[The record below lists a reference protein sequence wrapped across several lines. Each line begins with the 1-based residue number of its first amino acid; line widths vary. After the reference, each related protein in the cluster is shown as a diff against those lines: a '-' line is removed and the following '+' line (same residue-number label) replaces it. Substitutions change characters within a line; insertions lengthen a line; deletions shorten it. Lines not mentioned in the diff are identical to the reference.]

1 MHFRVIAALVVGA
14 LLTPGAWGTE
24 ITHDYTFG
32 APNLSSVEWGGVSY
46 TRVTIDGAT
55 NGGNPGEPCLPGG
68 RASILIPY
76 GEVVTSIQVTGDA
89 TLVGT
94 GYLIEPVGKPF
105 AISVGPTSENIP
117 QPNPAIY
124 DSPDPFP
131 ATRYASR
138 GTQAFR
144 GYDILTLRLEPT
156 KYIPTTGAL
165 YHYPALH
172 VAVQTQAGSGRN
184 TLLRGLTEDKDAAV
198 ARVDNPGT
206 ISTYPAT
213 QPRGP
218 GTYELLI
225 VTTPGEMEDAFEAL
239 KDAHGEHTPT
249 EILTV
254 DTPITWQD
262 LRTHIKDH
270 YESDGIVFALIGGD
284 DDVLPAPKLPADE
297 VSIPADFYLGCLDA
311 NPERGGSCWV
321 PEHPEDLD
329 MTADVYIGRAAADS
343 PAEVTNFVNKTVAY
357 LNEQHAHLGSVL
369 QAGEFLSPLHYAKE
383 NLDEL
388 IDGST
393 EPYPTVG
400 IPSGPPYTIDE
411 LHDVGDPG
419 DPQYRWP
426 VAQLLTRMDAGVH
439 WINHLGHATR
449 TKAMKL
455 WAAPYATTT
464 RPCGTEQV
472 KSDIEA
478 LTTTDYFFVYSQSC
492 EAGWFDGNESVAEA
506 LTTKTARG
514 AFAVIMNGRSGWAS
528 LASEAPLDTDG
539 PSQRYHRLFWN
550 GVFNPDLDPPPEY
563 LTYGAVNQ
571 WSKEAAWFG
580 WADSQERYPGWG
592 ESPGHP
598 EEDPHM
604 QFCFYELNLFGDP
617 SLPITKPAS
626 P

>member
-1 MHFRVIAALVVGA
+1 MHFRAIAALVVGA
-14 LLTPGAWGTE
+14 LLAPGAWGTE

-32 APNLSSVEWGGVSY
+32 APSLSSVEWGGVSY

-55 NGGNPGEPCLPGG
+55 NGGNPGEPRLPGG

-76 GEVVTSIQVTGDA
+76 GEVVTSIQVTGDE

-94 GYLIEPVGKPF
+94 GYVIEPVGKPF

-117 QPNPAIY
+117 QPDPTIY
-124 DSPDPFP
+124 NSSDPFP
-131 ATRYASR
+131 ATRYVSR

-144 GYDILTLRLEPT
+144 GYDILMLRLEPT

-172 VAVQTQAGSGRN
+172 VVVQTQAGSGRN

-213 QPRGP
+213 QPRGAR
-218 GTYELLI
+218 TYQLLI
-225 VTTPGEMEDAFEAL
+225 VTTSGEMEDAFEDLQA
-239 KDAHGEHTPT
+239 AHGLTTPT
-249 EILTV
+249 MIVTV
-254 DTPITWQD
+254 TTPITWQE
-262 LRTHIKDH
+262 LRTCIKDH
-270 YESDGIVFALIGGD
+270 YESDGILFALIGGD
-284 DDVLPAPKLPADE
+284 DDVLPAPKLPADG
-297 VSIPADFYLGCLDA
+297 VSIPADFYLGCLA
-311 NPERGGSCWV
+311 RNPGDDLPCWTA
-321 PEHPEDLD
+321 ENPEDLD
-329 MTADVYIGRAAADS
+329 MTAEVYIGRAAADS

-369 QAGEFLSPLHYAKE
+369 QASEVLSSFHYGKDD
-383 NLDEL
+383 LDEL
-388 IDGST
+388 IDESIAAQYRT
-393 EPYPTVG
+393 LG
-400 IPSGPPYTIDE
+400 IPSDSPYTIDE
-411 LHDVGDPG
+411 LYDAGGPYE
-419 DPQYRWP
+419 PQYRWP

-439 WINHLGHATR
+439 WINHLAHGSR

-464 RPCGTEQV
+464 RPCGTEQI

-492 EAGWFDGNESVAEA
+492 HAGWFDGNESVAET

-514 AFAVIMNGRSGWAS
+514 AFAVIMNGRSGWGN
-528 LASEAPLDTDG
+528 LASDPPLDTDG

-550 GVFNPDLDPPPEY
+550 GVFNQDLDPPPEC

-571 WSKEAAWFG
+571 WSKEAAWSG
-580 WADSQERYPGWG
+580 WADSQGPYPGWG
-592 ESPGHP
+592 DP
-598 EEDPHM
+598 EDPHM
-604 QFCFYELNLFGDP
+604 RYCFYELNLFGDP
-617 SLPITKPAS
+617 SLLINMPPS